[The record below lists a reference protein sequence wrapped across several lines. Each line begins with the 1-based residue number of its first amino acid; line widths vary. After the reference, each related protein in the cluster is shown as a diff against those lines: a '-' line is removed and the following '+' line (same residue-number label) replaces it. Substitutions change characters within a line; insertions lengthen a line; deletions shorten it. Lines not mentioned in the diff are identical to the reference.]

1 MTKTYSQEDMD
12 KMKMELDIN
21 HQLMTLTKTCEDISH
36 TMLKHIAIEAN
47 DSSKIMDAVEQAS
60 IDRRKCETDIRRTM
74 NENTATYFNTFVK
87 KADLKLYAT
96 LIMMTVIG
104 AASIQAWVTK
114 QGKPSIELLQSIER
128 AVK

>member
-21 HQLMTLTKTCEDISH
+21 HQLMTLTKTYADISH